1 MSSSNTHLAIGL
13 IAGVLGYAGYK
24 RIRGEEIKFGG
35 AVKAGITGG
44 LFALAPDIIEPA
56 TNPNH
61 RSTMHSISALVAGGY
76 GATKGIQN
84 SNSNELSE
92 LLIAAFAGYSS
103 HLLADST
110 TPKGLPII

>member
-1 MSSSNTHLAIGL
+1 MTSSNEHIIMGL

-24 RIRGEEIKFGG
+24 RIKGEKIEFGG
-35 AVKAGITGG
+35 ALKAGITGG

-61 RSTMHSISALVAGGY
+61 RSTMHSIAALVAGGY
-76 GATKGIQN
+76 GTTKGIQN
-84 SNSNELSE
+84 CNSNELSE
-92 LLIAAFAGYSS
+92 LLIAAFSGYTS

-110 TPKGLPII
+110 TPKGIPII